1 MMNVLIV
8 DDEYLARRLLASY
21 VASMPDLHLVAQC
34 GSALEAY
41 ALIAR
46 EAVDIVLLDIHMP
59 DLSGLELA
67 RMLAQSPRRP
77 AVIFTTAYGQ
87 YALDSYDL
95 DAADYL
101 LKPIAPDRFAQAIEK
116 ARRLVAPQAAAVP
129 QAAERPTF
137 LMVKADHRHYKIE
150 LDDLRYVEGQHEYVS
165 FYTGERRVTALYSLK
180 ALEQELPA
188 DRFVRVHKSYIVGL
202 RYVTERTTDTLT
214 VAGRKIPV
222 GGSYRDAVAR
232 AFGL

>member
-1 MMNVLIV
+1 MTVLIV
-8 DDEYLARRLLASY
+8 DDEYPARRLLASY
-21 VASMPDLHLVAQC
+21 VAAEPDLHLVAQC
-34 GSALEAY
+34 GSALEAHTI
-41 ALIAR
+41 LTQQP
-46 EAVDIVLLDIHMP
+46 VDILLLDIHMP

-67 RMLAQSPRRP
+67 RMLAAAPHRP

-101 LKPIAPDRFAQAIEK
+101 LKPIAPERFRQAIDK
-116 ARRLVAPQAAAVP
+116 ARRLAPP
-129 QAAERPTF
+129 QPRPTF

-150 LDDLRYVEGQHEYVS
+150 LDDLLYVEGQHEYVS
-165 FYTGERRVTALYSLK
+165 FHTAERRITALYSLK
-180 ALEQELPA
+180 ALEQQLPA
-188 DRFVRVHKSYIVGL
+188 DRFLRVHKSYIVSL
-202 RYVTERTTDTLT
+202 RHVTERTADALI